1 MDKFDAMTVTDTKY
15 LFYDIDMN
23 DFSEPAELFCDIVNF
38 LDLIYDIG
46 IGPTAEEN
54 NLNVTMRTTN
64 PPSFNITFSNLFSIG
79 IWSTAELILYSLEQT
94 EGSDFKVYFNYDKV
108 DTKIVLKQFAQLFL
122 NQIKRNA
129 LKIRSF

>member
-46 IGPTAEEN
+46 IGPTAEEKKPKRHN
-54 NLNVTMRTTN
+54 ENDKSSFFKHHFFELVFNRNLEHSR
-64 PPSFNITFSNLFSIG
+64 
-79 IWSTAELILYSLEQT
+79 AHSLLV
-94 EGSDFKVYFNYDKV
+94 GAD
-108 DTKIVLKQFAQLFL
+108 
-122 NQIKRNA
+122 
-129 LKIRSF
+129 RSFRFQSLFQLR

>member
-1 MDKFDAMTVTDTKY
+1 MDKFDAMRVTDTKY

-64 PPSFNITFSNLFSIG
+64 PPSFNITFSNLFSG
-79 IWSTAELILYSLEQT
+79 IWSTAELILYSL
-94 EGSDFKVYFNYDKV
+94 
-108 DTKIVLKQFAQLFL
+108 
-122 NQIKRNA
+122 
-129 LKIRSF
+129 